1 MEDDIC
7 VCQSPADDLLLAVVV
22 SSLDALGHVSQS
34 GEARLSGQSVG
45 GEGFQTPAG
54 RLSLLQG
61 GESSDVLPP
70 DQTQRVLQVPFP
82 QRRLREEDKDY
93 LCLYPSEFRE
103 QHTHTSAVLL
113 HRLIGGLEVF
123 YLPPK
128 LLGELLQALQ
138 AEQRLLQ
145 SSLSLMFSSLQQ
157 NPTLLD
163 VAQGFT
169 FKYTK
174 HSRMQCYRRLQ
185 RSTGSLCHCN
195 ITTYTQH
202 NTVSQ
207 RDSVHFYPLEDCRP
221 TGCWLPAE
229 SSD

>member
-1 MEDDIC
+1 MADALLPDKHTDICSCPCSVSSVREDNIC

-34 GEARLSGQSVG
+34 GEARLSGQSVC

-113 HRLIGGLEVF
+113 HRLVRSCRFGGFLPSSQTSGRAAPGSPGGAAPPAELALAHVQLSPAKPNSSRCRSGF
-123 YLPPK
+123 YLQIHK
-128 LLGELLQALQ
+128 T
-138 AEQRLLQ
+138 
-145 SSLSLMFSSLQQ
+145 QQ
-157 NPTLLD
+157 DAVL
-163 VAQGFT
+163 
-169 FKYTK
+169 
-174 HSRMQCYRRLQ
+174 
-185 RSTGSLCHCN
+185 
-195 ITTYTQH
+195 
-202 NTVSQ
+202 
-207 RDSVHFYPLEDCRP
+207 
-221 TGCWLPAE
+221 
-229 SSD
+229 